1 MVPSNKS
8 LQIVKYNDKQ
18 GPSKHPSFLGVDQI
32 LSFIL
37 KRGAIRRWRQTIRDP
52 KILKAQDNS
61 LGILLGMKG
70 WGTQMKSSKCFH
82 Y

>member
-8 LQIVKYNDKQ
+8 FQTIKYNDKQ
-18 GPSKHPSFLGVDQI
+18 GPSKYPSFLGVDQI

-37 KRGAIRRWRQTIRDP
+37 KRGAIYGWRQTTRDP
-52 KILKAQDNS
+52 KVLKAQDNS
-61 LGILLGMKG
+61 LRVLLGMKE
-70 WGTQMKSSKCFH
+70 WGTQMNSSKFFH